1 MCEKPAFLVGLENKK
16 GKILKGYQ
24 ADFVIW
30 NPEQSQIIDK
40 NKILHKNKLS
50 AYESHKVFGV
60 VYQTILRGHV
70 IYDQSNSKNFK
81 KQTYGVAL
89 L

>member
-1 MCEKPAFLVGLENKK
+1 MCERPAHLVKLNHIK
-16 GKILKGYQ
+16 GKIEKGYQ

-30 NPEQSQIIDK
+30 DPDKSQIIDK

-50 AYESHKVFGV
+50 AYEQHTVFGV
-60 VYQTILRGHV
+60 VEQTILRGEV
-70 IYDQSNSKNFK
+70 IFNKNNNNNFDK
-81 KQTYGVAL
+81 SPTGKAL